1 MIYVDKMAKLE
12 TIVRNSL
19 IEQRA
24 EELVKYF
31 SETPKLK
38 LGVIKLVKSLV
49 DSMTQTLDLDD
60 EEMTEIRAGIESQ
73 IKAQFNNPE
82 QLREA
87 LYEGARN
94 SYLSVRQ
101 AKTKLGSLFER
112 LKEDGQVSESVVS
125 DCRKAYSDCLKF
137 GKINGTMVRRLVKIA
152 ETDGVDKA
160 MQTETRYS
168 VIREMFPT
176 SRAYKLFVQGGNEAI
191 NKFIQQVQDALMTG
205 GEDAKGLGQIFGV
218 VKKSQRD
225 FLSLGADYLK
235 REIKKIYG

>member
-49 DSMTQTLDLDD
+49 DSMTKTLDLDD

-101 AKTKLGSLFER
+101 AKTKLGPLFER

-125 DCRKAYSDCLKF
+125 DCMKF